1 MSDLKPCAYCENDDV
16 TVCEHFSE
24 YGATYHLQ
32 CRKCKLKTSDYISK
46 EAAVKAWNEGKIGGF
61 YKPITSKKEEDE

>member
-1 MSDLKPCAYCENDDV
+1 MSDLKPCNYCKNV
-16 TVCEHFSE
+16 HIFVCGHFTE

-32 CRKCKLKTSDYISK
+32 CSRCELKTSNYISK

-61 YKPITSKKEEDE
+61 YKPITSKKEDE